1 MTPCSRRSFLK
12 YGAAGPAA
20 GSILARADGTNARLA
35 ADGEFRRGG
44 MIYRP
49 LGKTGMN
56 VSLLSFG
63 SHTDHAYKV
72 KTKLGDALTQE
83 GQARRDR
90 HLAKAFDLGVNF
102 TDVYQNAGQ
111 FEPLARAVKGRRDK
125 IHISASLTVREPIGQ
140 NIEYACKL
148 YDGYVD
154 LYRVHFLPM
163 HSEPEPLY
171 LENWDVLRR
180 AKEAGK
186 VRAIGVSCHTEQHML
201 QALRHLEGVDYVV
214 FPYNFI
220 HAKADYSE
228 FLPAATA
235 RGIGLIAMKPL
246 AAGSIAN
253 LDPRL
258 KNAVKPE
265 DSQFQLYN
273 SRDRAILPAVV
284 AELTKTLNQ
293 LPDETLCQA
302 AIRYVYSRRF
312 LSCTWTGM
320 FDDRFVDD
328 NYAALADYD
337 RMRKEEHA
345 ALDAARKLKLIAG
358 ANWLPHYYRW
368 LDGWV
373 PEAAWGA

>member
-1 MTPCSRRSFLK
+1 
-12 YGAAGPAA
+12 
-20 GSILARADGTNARLA
+20 
-35 ADGEFRRGG
+35 
-44 MIYRP
+44 
-49 LGKTGMN
+49 
-56 VSLLSFG
+56 
-63 SHTDHAYKV
+63 
-72 KTKLGDALTQE
+72 
-83 GQARRDR
+83 
-90 HLAKAFDLGVNF
+90 
-102 TDVYQNAGQ
+102 
-111 FEPLARAVKGRRDK
+111 
-125 IHISASLTVREPIGQ
+125 
-140 NIEYACKL
+140 
-148 YDGYVD
+148 
-154 LYRVHFLPM
+154 
-163 HSEPEPLY
+163 
-171 LENWDVLRR
+171 
-180 AKEAGK
+180 
-186 VRAIGVSCHTEQHML
+186 
-201 QALRHLEGVDYVV
+201 
-214 FPYNFI
+214 
-220 HAKADYSE
+220 
-228 FLPAATA
+228 
-235 RGIGLIAMKPL
+235 MKPL

>member
-1 MTPCSRRSFLK
+1 MTPCSRRRFLK
-12 YGAAGPAA
+12 YGTTG
-20 GSILARADGTNARLA
+20 LA
-35 ADGEFRRGG
+35 ATSSAMRAATTSASLAASGEFRRGG

-72 KTKLGDALTQE
+72 KAKFGDVLTEE
-83 GQARRDR
+83 GQSRRDR

-102 TDVYQNAGQ
+102 TDVYQDAGQ
-111 FEPLARAVKGRRDK
+111 FEPLAKTVKGRRDK
-125 IHISASLTVREPIGQ
+125 IHISASLTVKEPIGQ
-140 NIEYACKL
+140 NIDYACRL
-148 YDGYVD
+148 YGGYVD
-154 LYRVHFLPM
+154 MYRVHFLPTKG
-163 HSEPEPLY
+163 EPEHFY

-186 VRAIGVSCHTEQHML
+186 VRAIGVSCHTEQQMMY
-201 QALRHLEGVDYVV
+201 ALRQLEGIDYVV

-228 FLPAATA
+228 FLPAAIE

-253 LDPRL
+253 LDPKL
-258 KNAVKPE
+258 KDGVKPE
-265 DSQFQLYN
+265 DSRFQLYN

-284 AELTKTLNQ
+284 AELTKTLEQ

-302 AIRYVYSRRF
+302 AIRYVYSRPF

-320 FDDRFVDD
+320 FDDRWVDD
-328 NYAALADYD
+328 NYAALSNYD

-345 ALDAARKLKLIAG
+345 VLDAARKLKLVAG
-358 ANWLPHYYRW
+358 ASWLPNYYKW
-368 LDGWV
+368 LDSWV
-373 PEAAWGA
+373 PEAAWGV